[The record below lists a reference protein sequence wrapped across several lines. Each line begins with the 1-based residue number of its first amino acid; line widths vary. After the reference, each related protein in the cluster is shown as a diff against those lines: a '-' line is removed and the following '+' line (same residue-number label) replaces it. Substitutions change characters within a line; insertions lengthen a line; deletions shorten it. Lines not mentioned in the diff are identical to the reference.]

1 MTQVK
6 LSKITSTITL
16 SLIITLYFLLAE
28 STSTNYNV
36 VDTDYDQY
44 AVVYSCNNK
53 LFFKS
58 GKNSK
63 ISFVEIFCYNISK
76 IS

>member
-1 MTQVK
+1 MTQVQLNK
-6 LSKITSTITL
+6 YISIIIL
-16 SLIITLYFLLAE
+16 SLIIPLYFLSAE

-58 GKNSK
+58 GKNM
-63 ISFVEIFCYNISK
+63 
-76 IS
+76 